1 MKGMMFDNVGIRCQA
16 PVPFVKINFSQRGM
30 ENEPPFRSAPGES
43 RGWRLEA
50 PGISMAAMGM
60 NGTSAR
66 NCPVGGD
73 SQGKLCHDRIP
84 ARSLRGLSDGE
95 KTLQ

>member
-1 MKGMMFDNVGIRCQA
+1 
-16 PVPFVKINFSQRGM
+16 
-30 ENEPPFRSAPGES
+30 
-43 RGWRLEA
+43 
-50 PGISMAAMGM
+50 M